1 MIHVFTKREE
11 MIMKK
16 RRILMYVLFIA
27 ANILIWLSLYLQ
39 RTVGSPG
46 DRLSLLLV
54 SHLQWDR
61 LTIKSQGENEKKL

>member
-1 MIHVFTKREE
+1 
-11 MIMKK
+11 MKK

-61 LTIKSQGENEKKL
+61 LTIKSQGEKEKKL

>member
-54 SHLQWDR
+54 SHLKWDR
-61 LTIKSQGENEKKL
+61 LTIKSQGEKEKKL